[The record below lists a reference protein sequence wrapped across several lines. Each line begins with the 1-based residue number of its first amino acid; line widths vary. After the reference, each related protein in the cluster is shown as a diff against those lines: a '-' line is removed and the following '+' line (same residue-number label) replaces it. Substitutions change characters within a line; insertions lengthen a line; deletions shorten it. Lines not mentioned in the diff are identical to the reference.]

1 MTKRPREISQPVK
14 DYVLRA
20 FDAEDRFPGIST
32 DELSSRLN
40 AVITERLSSGLEF
53 TTDWSRLLLPQ
64 EMIMQDRLRAAPPP
78 VFNHWLV
85 QSQPS
90 SAPLPPHLPPPPPP
104 PTNMMSTTHTSL
116 FVPAA
121 RQGPFEEQ
129 HERANKRRYH
139 EERDPSPHKK
149 PRAQSPVRRSRYDKL
164 SIHHLEK
171 RSDLNY
177 YRPPPH
183 RRLTDSS
190 SWRDGTRSTTRYRLS
205 YDDVGDRLRSA
216 YTRSPSPKW
225 LRHEYPSPTRN
236 RNNDNRDS
244 WDRFNG
250 TQSPDWTPS
259 PPTDK
264 YDRSLD
270 ERASK
275 SKQRKNEEDRKYVQR
290 QQERR
295 KQDEKHSKRE
305 RDEHGKLKKQKHTEF
320 EKRQRE
326 EELIK
331 RKERLM
337 RFAASKPPIQTKPNA
352 PANPYGR
359 LVGINT
365 DLEKDYYRLTSDPKP
380 ELVRSQDVLEKSLVL
395 VKQKWAKERRYNYV
409 KSQLKSIRQ
418 DLVVQHIKNSFTI
431 EVYKTHARIALEMSD
446 LGEYNQCQTQLHTL
460 HKTMRKRLPTEFI
473 AYRILYFVLTK
484 NGPAMNDIVLEIN
497 EDERKDA
504 AVKNALDIRSAIAL
518 GNYYRFFQL
527 CKDVPNLG
535 RYLVQSFMTRQRL
548 AALANYARTYV
559 IPLLTT
565 NMYDQNA
572 NMW

>member
-1 MTKRPREISQPVK
+1 MKLTPHIVISNSYPHMEMAHSIHPASAPAPSPAMTKRPREISQPVK

-20 FDAEDRFPGIST
+20 FEAEDRFPGIST

-116 FVPAA
+116 FVPAT
-121 RQGPFEEQ
+121 RQGPPEEQ
-129 HERANKRRYH
+129 RERGNKRHYR

-149 PRAQSPVRRSRYDKL
+149 LRAQSPVRRSRYGKPPT
-164 SIHHLEK
+164 HHHQK
-171 RSDLNY
+171 RSDRDY
-177 YRPPPH
+177 YRAPP
-183 RRLTDSS
+183 RRNFTNST
-190 SWRDGTRSTTRYRLS
+190 SWRHDTRSS
-205 YDDVGDRLRSA
+205 
-216 YTRSPSPKW
+216 TRSPSTNLLNHKC
-225 LRHEYPSPTRN
+225 PSPTRN
-236 RNNDNRDS
+236 RNHDNRDT
-244 WDRFNG
+244 WDKFNG
-250 TQSPDWTPS
+250 TQSPDWVPS

-270 ERASK
+270 ERTSK
-275 SKQRKNEEDRKYVQR
+275 GKQRKNEDDRKYQR

-295 KQDEKHSKRE
+295 KQDEKHNKRD
-305 RDEHGKLKKQKHTEF
+305 RDEHGKLKKQKNTEF
-320 EKRQRE
+320 EKRQRD

-337 RFAASKPPIQTKPNA
+337 RFATSKPPIQTKTNA

-380 ELVRSQDVLEKSLVL
+380 ELVRPQHVLEKSLVL
-395 VKQKWAKERRYNYV
+395 VKQKWANERRYNYV

-460 HKTMRKRLPTEFI
+460 HKAMRKRLPTEFI

-484 NGPAMNDIVLEIN
+484 NGPAMNDTILEIN
-497 EDERKDA
+497 EEDRKDV

-518 GNYYRFFQL
+518 GNYYRFFHL

-535 RYLVQSFMTRQRL
+535 RYLVQSFMSRQRL
-548 AALANYARTYV
+548 AALANYAR
-559 IPLLTT
+559 
-565 NMYDQNA
+565 A
-572 NMW
+572 